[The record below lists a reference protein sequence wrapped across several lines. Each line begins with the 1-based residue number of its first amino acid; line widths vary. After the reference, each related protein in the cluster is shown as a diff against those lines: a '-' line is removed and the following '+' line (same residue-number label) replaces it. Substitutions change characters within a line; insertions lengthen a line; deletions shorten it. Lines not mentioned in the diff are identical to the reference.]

1 MYPASVG
8 RMVSGSMMMIR
19 ECPSLIIPGC
29 ENLVT
34 TDQYDVFT
42 VGAGYLDVQAA
53 LQSTDLST
61 GYARSPVVTFDSTT
75 QNVYFVNDNFAVW
88 GGSSDWSSFAVW
100 GGNAFTS
107 SQFAVWGGSNPYA
120 SFAVWGGSAPWGSN
134 TNNGFFAVW
143 GGGTI
148 VSNNTPGMEA
158 LINGD
163 K

>member
-1 MYPASVG
+1 
-8 RMVSGSMMMIR
+8 MVSGSMMMIR

-143 GGGTI
+143 GGSSI
-148 VSNNTPGMEA
+148 VSNNTPVAETITGE
-158 LINGD
+158 N
-163 K
+163 